1 MGRETN
7 RRAKLILRPF
17 KCAYT
22 MMDRELLC
30 HEDGNLWFVVLN
42 IRLNNVHLCYF
53 EQAIVQKPDVVTL

>member
-1 MGRETN
+1 
-7 RRAKLILRPF
+7 
-17 KCAYT
+17 